1 MNEAVGAKTNWGK
14 SYATQYLAEQNLEE
28 FEGLVVLDYK
38 DEYTGLVEEFDDIGR
53 LTIPGGAE
61 NIPPEQWLRKLE
73 KNPRMQLA
81 RTSAT
86 DEQFREVAANV
97 ATALGMWDRTAFV
110 VIDEAHKVAPQS
122 QAPDP
127 LVTLATTWHGDGYG
141 IIWITQRWAEI
152 ETTIVAECEASMLGG
167 FRDVNDLGRIEAVE
181 YPPETHQS
189 ISDRVPN
196 GPVPEAL
203 LVDGEPLTLRRFED
217 DEGHTIGSEWVYA
230 DDTTLKRIDSREWEL
245 QSTHYGSDRKR
256 IKHPFDNE

>member
-14 SYATQYLAEQNLEE
+14 SYAAQYLAEQNIDE
-28 FEGLVVLDYK
+28 FEGLVILDYK
-38 DEYTGLVEEFDDIGR
+38 DEFTGLVEEYDDVRR
-53 LTIPGGAE
+53 LTIPSGAQNISPEKWAEKVDE
-61 NIPPEQWLRKLE
+61 NPKV
-73 KNPRMQLA
+73 QLA
-81 RTSAT
+81 RTTAT
-86 DEQFREVAANV
+86 TEEFREVAGNV
-97 ATALGMWDRTAFV
+97 AEALSLWEKTAFV

-141 IIWITQRWAEI
+141 VLWITQRWAEI

-167 FRDVNDLGRIEAVE
+167 FRDPNDLGRIEAVE
-181 YPPETHQS
+181 YPPEVHQS
-189 ISDRVPN
+189 ISTRVDRA
-196 GPVPEAL
+196 VPEEL

-230 DDTTLKRIDSREWEL
+230 DDTTLRRVDSREWEL

-256 IKHPFDNE
+256 INQPFDDG